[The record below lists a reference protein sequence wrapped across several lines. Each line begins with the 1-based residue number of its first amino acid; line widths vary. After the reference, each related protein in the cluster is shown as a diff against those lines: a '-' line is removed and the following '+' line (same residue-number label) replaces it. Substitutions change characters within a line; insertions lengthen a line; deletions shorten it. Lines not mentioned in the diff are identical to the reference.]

1 MFEIVVLMSNLVV
14 IGLLSWHCFQ
24 QSERIA
30 ELNKDYDAVLMDTLG
45 LNEEIAYYDTCIK
58 EIEGERERLQQ
69 MWDERPG
76 MVEHRAAESIL
87 DALDLLKRQLNSTE
101 V

>member
-1 MFEIVVLMSNLVV
+1 MSPVEGGRFVEYSEAAAKIESLQND
-14 IGLLSWHCFQ
+14 LSLYQ
-24 QSERIA
+24 EAIR
-30 ELNKDYDAVLMDTLG
+30 
-45 LNEEIAYYDTCIK
+45 

-87 DALDLLKRQLNSTE
+87 DALDLLKTKLA
-101 V
+101 

>member
-1 MFEIVVLMSNLVV
+1 MSKTMTIEEADGV
-14 IGLLSWHCFQ
+14 IKSLTSMLIAART
-24 QSERIA
+24 ERDSLRKKLDLHQAAIR
-30 ELNKDYDAVLMDTLG
+30 
-45 LNEEIAYYDTCIK
+45 

-87 DALDLLKRQLNSTE
+87 DALDLLKTKLA
-101 V
+101 